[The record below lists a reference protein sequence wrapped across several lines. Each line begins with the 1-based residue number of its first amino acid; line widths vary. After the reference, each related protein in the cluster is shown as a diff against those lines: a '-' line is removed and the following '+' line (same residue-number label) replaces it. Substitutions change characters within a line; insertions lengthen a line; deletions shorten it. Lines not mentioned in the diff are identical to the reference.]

1 MVPLDLNKYGKLWYK
16 RLYMR
21 LLISSNGTASVEDE
35 IKVSTYSNPL
45 GVGKE
50 SVISG
55 NGNKLPEGV
64 NPKNEEYIS
73 FDEKLF

>member
-1 MVPLDLNKYGKLWYK
+1 
-16 RLYMR
+16 MR
-21 LLISSNGTASVEDE
+21 LLTSSNGTASVEDE

-50 SVISG
+50 PVISG

-64 NPKNEEYIS
+64 NPKNEE
-73 FDEKLF
+73 